1 MQQRLQRERKM
12 TIFGMIKAADGSIW
26 ADIGE
31 EAIASCELCDT
42 SPAFRWECLSGRWK
56 GARIV
61 ACSKYHA
68 LRIVDEFIRGG
79 KISK

>member
-1 MQQRLQRERKM
+1 MQHRLQRERKM

-31 EAIASCELCDT
+31 EALGSCEVCDR
-42 SPAFRWECLSGRWK
+42 SPASRWECLSGRWQ

-68 LRIVDEFIRGG
+68 GKIIDEFIHGG
-79 KISK
+79 KINE